1 MGQCRTRA
9 ATSPW
14 CPERDNDQSPKAAD
28 RQFELIP
35 QPWWAPFPR
44 AQSSF
49 SQAGIRQ
56 AGHTEFCPERGH
68 VDLLLLLVPICGAS
82 PGNPEGLQNLQTKR
96 PELQVSKSWASA
108 PPLPFTNSHLK
119 SLRLGTLLLEMGIV
133 MPTVATFQARWSP
146 RQSQTKNISRVGVG
160 AETGAQEE
168 KGKAAENP
176 QAPWAQ
182 RPPGAG
188 HCAERTA
195 QKLLLHA
202 ELKQVLQKKG
212 ERQAASGPLA
222 STSGRTME
230 ARSRSAEMRR
240 LNGLPAPL
248 PPTNV
253 LLCPQELRKAELVEI
268 IVETEAETGVSGI
281 NVAGGGKEGIFIK
294 ELLKDSPA
302 ARTLSL
308 QEGDQLLSAR
318 VFFDNFK
325 YEDAL
330 RLLQCAEPYKV
341 SFCLKRTVPTGDLAL
356 RPGTAAGY
364 EVKGP
369 RAKVAKLNIQ
379 SLSPVKKKKVL
390 AVSGAP
396 GIPSDLAPVDVEF
409 SFPKFSRLRR
419 AKAEV
424 APGPALPAPAR
435 RRLRLPRLRVREVA
449 GPIPTTEPV
458 AQVSH
463 LATIPFLGSRKA
475 KVEGALAGEEP
486 SFGAHFVTPQLE
498 LVGPQRAGAEAVA
511 EVPEP
516 SGTGFSLHLPTFG
529 LTAPAAPVPE
539 VATGGIQVPQ
549 VELPTLTKL
558 PCLEAIE
565 GGAMA
570 APTLDVSVPSMEVD
584 LALPGAE
591 AEVREEVRGVGPE
604 VTLKVPWLTFPRF
617 GARGKEGVG
626 LEGEGKAGKGIRA
639 SPEARAKGSKLRMPT
654 FGLSLLESRPAAPE
668 PTVEGKLKLPTIKMP
683 SFGIGV
689 SGAEVKLPKGPE
701 VKLPKIPEVKLPKG
715 PEVKVPKV
723 PEVKLPKGPDVQ
735 LPKVAEMKLPEM
747 KLPKGPEVSIPEV
760 HLPDVQLPKV
770 PEMKLPEMKL
780 PKGPEVSIPE
790 VHLPDVQLPKVPEM
804 KLPEMKLPKAP
815 KVSIPEVHLP
825 EVQLPK
831 VPEMKL
837 PEMKL
842 PKGPEVSI
850 PEVHLPEVQLPK
862 VPEMKL
868 PEMKLPKVPD
878 MSIPEVHLPDVQ
890 LPKVPEM
897 KLPKGPEV
905 SIPEVHL
912 PDVQLPK
919 VPEMKL
925 PKGPEVSI
933 PEVHLPDVQLPK
945 VPEMKIPEM
954 KLPKVPDMSIPEV
967 HLPDVQLPK
976 VPEMQMPKMPEM
988 HLPKMPEVKL
998 PKAPDVRLPQE
1009 PMATRGAERGEGL
1022 DFGFKLPKMS
1032 IPKLGRVGSPPRA
1045 KVGVV
1050 SPEVSG
1056 RGEPLP
1062 ILEPVAKGPEAR
1074 LSFPSVTLPS
1084 VELEL
1089 PGAGLPGPP
1098 TGEGGRPKGAPPTSK
1113 LPAELSGISGEAG
1126 FKMPSLVLP
1135 AVEIAAPKLPE
1146 GEAEGKLEVS
1156 EPKLKSPKFSLPKFG
1171 LSGPKVGKG
1180 EGDSG
1185 AKLKTSKFG
1194 ITFPKVRTGVEAET
1208 KESGEAP
1215 LLSAL
1220 GVSVPQLSLDVQ
1232 LPTGKVEVPS
1242 ELPDIKLKGPKF
1254 ALPRFGAKGKDME
1267 AGEMVLEEGEAE
1279 SKGRGWETKVK
1290 MPKFKMPSFG
1300 LARGREVE
1308 DGDRGSH
1315 EEKLHMGHA
1324 ALKLPQVEL
1333 PTLVAQGEE
1342 RGEVER
1348 AKGEVR
1354 LPELHIS
1361 VPGLASGAEQVGVGT
1376 SDKDAR
1382 GHKGE
1387 MTVPTLGITMPQ
1399 VELTGFGGVG
1409 EGTGS
1414 DAKASQKQKEGM
1426 ATAPEGAGFR
1436 VQLPQVDL
1444 SLPGAQLE
1452 GGEMLVGEGV
1462 FKMPGVAVP
1471 QLELDVGLGHKA
1483 EGARDALVRGEGQA
1497 AAEGTAE
1504 GRFRLKMPTFKGS
1517 GEGEGQPLGP
1527 PGAIPDHTFHLSLP
1541 DVGFTVEPGAAQ
1553 AGTPPEGGKQ
1563 RSWMPEVELSP
1574 PPMGSHAEYQV
1585 TGDGLEGEAGR
1596 RPKVK
1601 LPRFGLLLGKEEGD
1615 DGEKA
1620 KGKKLAKAGGKD
1632 DADVSGE
1639 GGTKISPGSGKST
1652 LLLSWGGSGEGS
1664 GEAGSRV
1671 RSPKLRLPKVGFAK
1685 GEAPSAN
1692 GTSSPGEEAG
1702 ATVALHNGASTGRL
1716 GRVCL
1721 PQVEL
1726 ASPYKGPEQEP
1737 EMSRSLVGGDS
1748 GPFAALRATRFR
1760 SPFSSRSK
1768 EEGEP
1773 GGTEGSQRSPGDK
1786 SPKFHFPKVS
1796 LSPKAQGVAKG
1807 VPSEEEEGT
1816 FRVRLPKVGFSET
1829 ATDGEPTPV
1838 GTVKMEGAQTAAV

>member
-1 MGQCRTRA
+1 
-9 ATSPW
+9 
-14 CPERDNDQSPKAAD
+14 
-28 RQFELIP
+28 
-35 QPWWAPFPR
+35 
-44 AQSSF
+44 
-49 SQAGIRQ
+49 
-56 AGHTEFCPERGH
+56 
-68 VDLLLLLVPICGAS
+68 
-82 PGNPEGLQNLQTKR
+82 
-96 PELQVSKSWASA
+96 
-108 PPLPFTNSHLK
+108 
-119 SLRLGTLLLEMGIV
+119 
-133 MPTVATFQARWSP
+133 
-146 RQSQTKNISRVGVG
+146 
-160 AETGAQEE
+160 
-168 KGKAAENP
+168 
-176 QAPWAQ
+176 
-182 RPPGAG
+182 
-188 HCAERTA
+188 
-195 QKLLLHA
+195 
-202 ELKQVLQKKG
+202 
-212 ERQAASGPLA
+212 
-222 STSGRTME
+222 ME
-230 ARSRSAEMRR
+230 ARSRSAE
-240 LNGLPAPL
+240 
-248 PPTNV
+248 
-253 LLCPQELRKAELVEI
+253 ELRKSELVEI
-268 IVETEAETGVSGI
+268 IVETEAETGVSGF

-302 ARTLSL
+302 AKTLSL

-379 SLSPVKKKKVL
+379 SLSPVKRKKVL

-396 GIPSDLAPVDVEF
+396 GIPSDLTPVDVEF

-424 APGPALPAPAR
+424 APGPVLPAPAR

-449 GPIPTTEPV
+449 GPVPTAEPA

-486 SFGAHFVTPQLE
+486 SLSARLVTPQLE
-498 LVGPQRAGAEAVA
+498 LVGPQRAGAEVA
-511 EVPEP
+511 TEAPEP

-529 LTAPAAPVPE
+529 LTAPAVPVPE
-539 VATGGIQVPQ
+539 VTTAGIQVPQ

-558 PCLEAIE
+558 PCLEARE
-565 GGAMA
+565 GGALA

-584 LALPGAE
+584 LALPGAK
-591 AEVREEVRGVGPE
+591 AEVREEVRGEGPE
-604 VTLKVPWLTFPRF
+604 VALKVPWLTFPRF
-617 GARGKEGVG
+617 GARGKEGIG
-626 LEGEGKAGKGIRA
+626 LEGEGKAGKVIKA
-639 SPEARAKGSKLRMPT
+639 SPEARVKGPKLRMPT

-668 PTVEGKLKLPTIKMP
+668 PTMEGKLKLPTIKMP

-689 SGAEVKLPKGPE
+689 SGAEAKLPKGPE
-701 VKLPKIPEVKLPKG
+701 VKL
-715 PEVKVPKV
+715 PKV

-735 LPKVAEMKLPEM
+735 LPKVPEM

-770 PEMKLPEMKL
+770 PEMKMPEMKL
-780 PKGPEVSIPE
+780 PKVPDMSIPEVHLPDVQLPKVPEMKIPEMKLPKVPDMSIPE

-804 KLPEMKLPKAP
+804 KLP
-815 KVSIPEVHLP
+815 KVPDMSIPEVHLP
-825 EVQLPK
+825 DVQLPK
-831 VPEMKL
+831 VPEMK
-837 PEMKL
+837 M
-842 PKGPEVSI
+842 
-850 PEVHLPEVQLPK
+850 
-862 VPEMKL
+862 

-919 VPEMKL
+919 VPEMKMPEMKL
-925 PKGPEVSI
+925 PKVPDMSI

-945 VPEMKIPEM
+945 VPEMKMPEMKLPKVPDMSIPEVHLPDVQLPKVPEMKMPEM

-988 HLPKMPEVKL
+988 HLPKMPEMKL
-998 PKAPDVRLPQE
+998 PKAPDVQLPQE
-1009 PMATRGAERGEGL
+1009 AMATHGVERAEGL

-1032 IPKLGRVGSPPRA
+1032 IPKLGRVASPPRA
-1045 KVGVV
+1045 KVGLV
-1050 SPEVSG
+1050 SPEVS
-1056 RGEPLP
+1056 LP
-1062 ILEPVAKGPEAR
+1062 SLEPVAKGPEAR

-1089 PGAGLPGPP
+1089 PGAGLQGAP
-1098 TGEGGRPKGAPPTSK
+1098 TGEAGPPKGAAPTSK
-1113 LPAELSGISGEAG
+1113 LPAEPSGISLGTVQVQEAG

-1135 AVEIAAPKLPE
+1135 AVEIVAPKLPE
-1146 GEAEGKLEVS
+1146 GEVEGKLEVS

-1171 LSGPKVGKG
+1171 LSGPKAGKG
-1180 EGDSG
+1180 EGEG

-1208 KESGEAP
+1208 KAPGEAP

-1232 LPTGKVEVPS
+1232 LPTGKVEVPGQ
-1242 ELPDIKLKGPKF
+1242 LPDVKLKGPKF
-1254 ALPRFGAKGKDME
+1254 ALPRFGAKGKDVE
-1267 AGEMVLEEGEAE
+1267 VGEMVLGEGEAE
-1279 SKGRGWETKVK
+1279 GKGRGWEAKVK
-1290 MPKFKMPSFG
+1290 MPKLKIPSFG

-1308 DGDRGSH
+1308 DGDQGGP
-1315 EEKLHMGHA
+1315 EEKLLVGHA
-1324 ALKLPQVEL
+1324 ALRIPQVEL
-1333 PTLVAQGEE
+1333 PTLVTQEGE
-1342 RGEVER
+1342 RGEVKMVRE
-1348 AKGEVR
+1348 EVK
-1354 LPELHIS
+1354 LPVLQIS
-1361 VPGLASGAEQVGVGT
+1361 VPGLASGAEQVGMEVSG
-1376 SDKDAR
+1376 KDGR
-1382 GHKGE
+1382 GYKGE
-1387 MTVPTLGITMPQ
+1387 MAVPTLGITVPQ

-1409 EGTGS
+1409 EGTGTEVR
-1414 DAKASQKQKEGM
+1414 ASQRYQEGRVM
-1426 ATAPEGAGFR
+1426 ATEGSAVFR

-1444 SLPGAQLE
+1444 SLPGAQAE

-1462 FKMPGVAVP
+1462 FKMPAVAVP
-1471 QLELDVGLGHKA
+1471 QLELDTGLRNKA
-1483 EGARDALVRGEGQA
+1483 EGTKDALVGGEGQA
-1497 AAEGTAE
+1497 VAEGTGE
-1504 GRFRLKMPTFKGS
+1504 GGFRLKMPTFKGT
-1517 GEGEGQPLGP
+1517 GEGAGQSLGP
-1527 PGAIPDHTFHLSLP
+1527 PGAALEHTFHLSLP

-1553 AGTPPEGGKQ
+1553 VGTSPEGGKQ

-1585 TGDGLEGEAGR
+1585 AGDGLEGEAGR
-1596 RPKVK
+1596 RPKIK

-1615 DGEKA
+1615 DGDKA
-1620 KGKKLAKAGGKD
+1620 KGKKLTKGEGRG
-1632 DADVSGE
+1632 DAAVSGE
-1639 GGTKISPGSGKST
+1639 GEAKVSPGSGKPT
-1652 LLLSWGGSGEGS
+1652 LLLSWGASGEGG
-1664 GEAGSRV
+1664 GEAGGRL

-1685 GEAPSAN
+1685 GEAPSTN
-1692 GTSSPGEEAG
+1692 GASSPGEEVG
-1702 ATVALHNGASTGRL
+1702 AATALHNGASTGRL

-1726 ASPYKGPEQEP
+1726 ASPYKSPEQDP
-1737 EMSRSLVGGDS
+1737 ELSRGPVGVDL

-1773 GGTEGSQRSPGDK
+1773 AGTEGSQRSPGEK

-1807 VPSEEEEGT
+1807 APSEGEEEGT

-1829 ATDGEPTPV
+1829 ETDGEPSPPDT
-1838 GTVKMEGAQTAAV
+1838 TKMEGTQTAAI

>member
-1 MGQCRTRA
+1 
-9 ATSPW
+9 
-14 CPERDNDQSPKAAD
+14 
-28 RQFELIP
+28 
-35 QPWWAPFPR
+35 
-44 AQSSF
+44 
-49 SQAGIRQ
+49 
-56 AGHTEFCPERGH
+56 
-68 VDLLLLLVPICGAS
+68 
-82 PGNPEGLQNLQTKR
+82 
-96 PELQVSKSWASA
+96 
-108 PPLPFTNSHLK
+108 
-119 SLRLGTLLLEMGIV
+119 
-133 MPTVATFQARWSP
+133 
-146 RQSQTKNISRVGVG
+146 
-160 AETGAQEE
+160 
-168 KGKAAENP
+168 
-176 QAPWAQ
+176 
-182 RPPGAG
+182 
-188 HCAERTA
+188 
-195 QKLLLHA
+195 
-202 ELKQVLQKKG
+202 
-212 ERQAASGPLA
+212 
-222 STSGRTME
+222 ME
-230 ARSRSAEMRR
+230 ARSRSAE
-240 LNGLPAPL
+240 
-248 PPTNV
+248 
-253 LLCPQELRKAELVEI
+253 ELRKAELVEI

-302 ARTLSL
+302 AKTLSL

-424 APGPALPAPAR
+424 APGPTLPAPAR

-449 GPIPTTEPV
+449 GPGPTAEPV
-458 AQVSH
+458 TQVPS

-475 KVEGALAGEEP
+475 KVEGALAREEP
-486 SFGAHFVTPQLE
+486 SFGARFVTPQLE
-498 LVGPQRAGAEAVA
+498 LAGPQRAGAEAVA
-511 EVPEP
+511 EAPQP
-516 SGTGFSLHLPTFG
+516 PGTGFSLHLPSLG

-558 PCLEAIE
+558 PCLEARE
-565 GGAMA
+565 GGAVA
-570 APTLDVSVPSMEVD
+570 APALDVSAPSVEVD
-584 LALPGAE
+584 LVLPGAE
-591 AEVREEVRGVGPE
+591 AEVRGEGPE
-604 VTLKVPWLTFPRF
+604 VALKVPWLTFPRF

-626 LEGEGKAGKGIRA
+626 LEGEGKAGKGIKG
-639 SPEARAKGSKLRMPT
+639 SPEARAKGPKLRMPT
-654 FGLSLLESRPAAPE
+654 FGLSLLESRPAVPE
-668 PTVEGKLKLPTIKMP
+668 PTTEGKLKLPTIKMP

-689 SGAEVKLPKGPE
+689 PGAEAKLPKGPE
-701 VKLPKIPEVKLPKG
+701 VKLPKAPEVRL
-715 PEVKVPKV
+715 PKV
-723 PEVKLPKGPDVQ
+723 PEVKLPKAPCVQ
-735 LPKVAEMKLPEM
+735 LPKGPEVKM
-747 KLPKGPEVSIPEV
+747 PKGPEVSIPEV

-770 PEMKLPEMKL
+770 PEMKMPKGPEVSIPEVHLPEVQLPKVPEMKMPKGPEVSIPEVHL
-780 PKGPEVSIPE
+780 PEVQLPKVPEMKMPKGPEVSIPE

-804 KLPEMKLPKAP
+804 KM
-815 KVSIPEVHLP
+815 
-825 EVQLPK
+825 
-831 VPEMKL
+831 
-837 PEMKL
+837 

-862 VPEMKL
+862 VPEMKMPKGPEVSIPEVHL
-868 PEMKLPKVPD
+868 PEVQLPKVLEMKMPRPEVSIPEVHLPEVQLPKVLEMKMPKGPEVSIPEVHLPEVQLPKVLEMKLPKVPDMSIPDVHLPEIQLPKVPEMKLPKVPD
-878 MSIPEVHLPDVQ
+878 MSIPDVHLPEVQ
-890 LPKVPEM
+890 LTKAPETT
-897 KLPKGPEV
+897 
-905 SIPEVHL
+905 
-912 PDVQLPK
+912 
-919 VPEMKL
+919 
-925 PKGPEVSI
+925 
-933 PEVHLPDVQLPK
+933 
-945 VPEMKIPEM
+945 PEM
-954 KLPKVPDMSIPEV
+954 KLPKVPDMSIPDVHLPEVQLPKVPEMKLPKVPDMSIPDV

-976 VPEMQMPKMPEM
+976 VPGMQMPKMPEM
-988 HLPKMPEVKL
+988 HLPKMPEMKL
-998 PKAPDVRLPQE
+998 PKAPGVRLPQE
-1009 PMATRGAERGEGL
+1009 PIAPRGAERAEGL

-1050 SPEVSG
+1050 SPEVPG
-1056 RGEPLP
+1056 RGKPLP
-1062 ILEPVAKGPEAR
+1062 EPATKGPEAR

-1089 PGAGLPGPP
+1089 PGTGLPGPP
-1098 TGEGGRPKGAPPTSK
+1098 TGEAGPPKGAAPTPK
-1113 LPAELSGISGEAG
+1113 LPAELSGISLGTVEEGEAG

-1146 GEAEGKLEVS
+1146 GGAEGKLEVS

-1180 EGDSG
+1180 EGDSEGGIRG

-1254 ALPRFGAKGKDME
+1254 ALPRFGAKGKDLE
-1267 AGEMVLEEGEAE
+1267 AGEMALGEGEAE
-1279 SKGRGWETKVK
+1279 SKGRGWEAKVK
-1290 MPKFKMPSFG
+1290 MPKFKIPSFG

-1308 DGDRGSH
+1308 DGDQGGP
-1315 EEKLHMGHA
+1315 EDKLHVGHA
-1324 ALKLPQVEL
+1324 ALKIPQVEL

-1342 RGEVER
+1342 RAEVEMARGEV
-1348 AKGEVR
+1348 K
-1354 LPELHIS
+1354 LPILQIS
-1361 VPGLASGAEQVGVGT
+1361 VPGLESGAEQVGMEA
-1376 SDKDAR
+1376 SEKDVK
-1382 GHKGE
+1382 GYKGE
-1387 MTVPTLGITMPQ
+1387 MAMPTLGITVPQ

-1409 EGTGS
+1409 EGMGS
-1414 DAKASQKQKEGM
+1414 EGKASQRQQEGM
-1426 ATAPEGAGFR
+1426 ATATERGVGGVGFR

-1444 SLPGAQLE
+1444 SLPGAQAE
-1452 GGEMLVGEGV
+1452 RGEMLVGEGV
-1462 FKMPGVAVP
+1462 FKMPGVTVP

-1483 EGARDALVRGEGQA
+1483 EGTRDALVGGEGQPV
-1497 AAEGTAE
+1497 AEGTAE
-1504 GRFRLKMPTFKGS
+1504 GRFWLKMPTFKGS
-1517 GEGEGQPLGP
+1517 GEGDGQPVAL
-1527 PGAIPDHTFHLSLP
+1527 PGASPDHTFHLSLP

-1553 AGTPPEGGKQ
+1553 AGTPLEGGKQ
-1563 RSWMPEVELSP
+1563 CSWMPEVELSQP
-1574 PPMGSHAEYQV
+1574 AMGSHAEYQV
-1585 TGDGLEGEAGR
+1585 AGDGLEGEAGH
-1596 RPKVK
+1596 RPKIK

-1620 KGKKLAKAGGKD
+1620 KGKKLAKASGKD
-1632 DADVSGE
+1632 EAGVSGE
-1639 GGTKISPGSGKST
+1639 GGTKSSPGSGKST
-1652 LLLSWGGSGEGS
+1652 VLLSWGGSGEGG
-1664 GEAGSRV
+1664 GEAGGRL

-1692 GTSSPGEEAG
+1692 GSNSPGEEVG
-1702 ATVALHNGASTGRL
+1702 AAIALHNGASPGRL

-1726 ASPYKGPEQEP
+1726 ASPYKSPEQDP
-1737 EMSRSLVGGDS
+1737 ELSRSLVGVDS
-1748 GPFAALRATRFR
+1748 GPFAALRVTRFR

-1796 LSPKAQGVAKG
+1796 LSPKTQGVAKG
-1807 VPSEEEEGT
+1807 APSEEEEGT
-1816 FRVRLPKVGFSET
+1816 FRVRLPKVGFSEAET
-1829 ATDGEPTPV
+1829 EGEPTPL
-1838 GTVKMEGAQTAAV
+1838 GTAKMEGAQMAAI

>member
-1 MGQCRTRA
+1 
-9 ATSPW
+9 
-14 CPERDNDQSPKAAD
+14 
-28 RQFELIP
+28 
-35 QPWWAPFPR
+35 
-44 AQSSF
+44 
-49 SQAGIRQ
+49 
-56 AGHTEFCPERGH
+56 
-68 VDLLLLLVPICGAS
+68 
-82 PGNPEGLQNLQTKR
+82 
-96 PELQVSKSWASA
+96 
-108 PPLPFTNSHLK
+108 
-119 SLRLGTLLLEMGIV
+119 
-133 MPTVATFQARWSP
+133 
-146 RQSQTKNISRVGVG
+146 
-160 AETGAQEE
+160 
-168 KGKAAENP
+168 
-176 QAPWAQ
+176 
-182 RPPGAG
+182 
-188 HCAERTA
+188 
-195 QKLLLHA
+195 
-202 ELKQVLQKKG
+202 
-212 ERQAASGPLA
+212 
-222 STSGRTME
+222 ME
-230 ARSRSAEMRR
+230 ARSRSAE
-240 LNGLPAPL
+240 
-248 PPTNV
+248 
-253 LLCPQELRKAELVEI
+253 ELRKAELVEI

-302 ARTLSL
+302 AKTLSL

-424 APGPALPAPAR
+424 APGPTLPAPVR

-449 GPIPTTEPV
+449 GPVPTTEPV
-458 AQVSH
+458 VQMSH

-475 KVEGALAGEEP
+475 KVEGALAAEEP

-498 LVGPQRAGAEAVA
+498 LVGPQRAGAEVVA
-511 EVPEP
+511 EVSEP
-516 SGTGFSLHLPTFG
+516 VGTGFSLHLPTFG
-529 LTAPAAPVPE
+529 LTTPAAPVPE
-539 VATGGIQVPQ
+539 VAAAGIQVPQ
-549 VELPTLTKL
+549 VELPSLTKL
-558 PCLEAIE
+558 PCLEARE
-565 GGAMA
+565 GGAVA
-570 APTLDVSVPSMEVD
+570 VPALDVSVPSMEVD

-591 AEVREEVRGVGPE
+591 AEVQEEVRREGPE
-604 VTLKVPWLTFPRF
+604 VALKVPWLTFPRF
-617 GARGKEGVG
+617 GARGKGGVG

-639 SPEARAKGSKLRMPT
+639 SPETRAKGPKLRMPT

-689 SGAEVKLPKGPE
+689 SGADVKLPKAPE
-701 VKLPKIPEVKLPKG
+701 V
-715 PEVKVPKV
+715 
-723 PEVKLPKGPDVQ
+723 
-735 LPKVAEMKLPEM
+735 

-760 HLPDVQLPKV
+760 RLPDVQLPKV
-770 PEMKLPEMKL
+770 PEMKLPKAPDM
-780 PKGPEVSIPE
+780 SIPD
-790 VHLPDVQLPKVPEM
+790 VHLPDVQLPKVPE
-804 KLPEMKLPKAP
+804 
-815 KVSIPEVHLP
+815 V
-825 EVQLPK
+825 
-831 VPEMKL
+831 
-837 PEMKL
+837 
-842 PKGPEVSI
+842 
-850 PEVHLPEVQLPK
+850 
-862 VPEMKL
+862 
-868 PEMKLPKVPD
+868 
-878 MSIPEVHLPDVQ
+878 
-890 LPKVPEM
+890 

-925 PKGPEVSI
+925 PKVPDMSI
-933 PEVHLPDVQLPK
+933 PDVHLPDVQLPK
-945 VPEMKIPEM
+945 VPEMKLPEM
-954 KLPKVPDMSIPEV
+954 KLPKVPDMSIPDV

-976 VPEMQMPKMPEM
+976 VPEMKLPEM
-988 HLPKMPEVKL
+988 KL
-998 PKAPDVRLPQE
+998 PKVPDMSIPDVHLPDVQLPKVPE
-1009 PMATRGAERGEGL
+1009 MKLPEM
-1022 DFGFKLPKMS
+1022 KLPKVPDMS
-1032 IPKLGRVGSPPRA
+1032 IPDVHLPDVQLP
-1045 KVGVV
+1045 KVPEMKMPKG
-1050 SPEVSG
+1050 PEVSIPG
-1056 RGEPLP
+1056 VHLP
-1062 ILEPVAKGPEAR
+1062 DVQLPKVPEMKMPKGPEV
-1074 LSFPSVTLPS
+1074 SIPGVHLPD
-1084 VELEL
+1084 VQL
-1089 PGAGLPGPP
+1089 PKVP
-1098 TGEGGRPKGAPPTSK
+1098 EMKMPKGPEVSIPGVH
-1113 LPAELSGISGEAG
+1113 LPDVQLPKVPEM
-1126 FKMPSLVLP
+1126 KMPKGPEVSIPDVHLP
-1135 AVEIAAPKLPE
+1135 DVQLPKVPEMKLPE
-1146 GEAEGKLEVS
+1146 MKMPKGPEVS
-1156 EPKLKSPKFSLPKFG
+1156 IPE
-1171 LSGPKVGKG
+1171 
-1180 EGDSG
+1180 
-1185 AKLKTSKFG
+1185 
-1194 ITFPKVRTGVEAET
+1194 VRTGVETET

-1232 LPTGKVEVPS
+1232 LPTGKVEVPG
-1242 ELPDIKLKGPKF
+1242 ELPDIKLKGSKF

-1267 AGEMVLEEGEAE
+1267 AGEVVLGEGEVE
-1279 SKGRGWETKVK
+1279 SKGRGWEAKVK

-1308 DGDRGSH
+1308 DGDQGSH
-1315 EEKLHMGHA
+1315 EDKLHMEHT

-1333 PTLVAQGEE
+1333 PPLVAQGEE
-1342 RGEVER
+1342 RGEVEVVR
-1348 AKGEVR
+1348 AEVKLPVLQISVPRLAGGTEQRDMEASEKDVRGYKGEV
-1354 LPELHIS
+1354 
-1361 VPGLASGAEQVGVGT
+1361 
-1376 SDKDAR
+1376 
-1382 GHKGE
+1382 
-1387 MTVPTLGITMPQ
+1387 TVPTLGLTVPQ

-1414 DAKASQKQKEGM
+1414 DVKDSQRQQEGM
-1426 ATAPEGAGFR
+1426 ATTEGGVGVAGFR

-1452 GGEMLVGEGV
+1452 GGELLVGEGV
-1462 FKMPGVAVP
+1462 FKMPGVTVP
-1471 QLELDVGLGHKA
+1471 QLELDMELRHKA
-1483 EGARDALVRGEGQA
+1483 EGTKDALVGGEGQA
-1497 AAEGTAE
+1497 EAEGTAE

-1517 GEGEGQPLGP
+1517 GEGDSQHPGT
-1527 PGAIPDHTFHLSLP
+1527 PGAAPDHIFHLSLP

-1553 AGTPPEGGKQ
+1553 VGTPPEGGKQ

-1585 TGDGLEGEAGR
+1585 SGEGLEGEVGR
-1596 RPKVK
+1596 RPKIK

-1620 KGKKLAKAGGKD
+1620 KGKKLAKVVGKEDAGI
-1632 DADVSGE
+1632 SGE

-1652 LLLSWGGSGEGS
+1652 LLLSWGGSGEGA

-1685 GEAPSAN
+1685 GEVPSTN

-1702 ATVALHNGASTGRL
+1702 AAVTLHNGASTGRL

-1737 EMSRSLVGGDS
+1737 ELSRGLVGVDR

-1760 SPFSSRSK
+1760 SPFSSHSK
-1768 EEGEP
+1768 EEGES

-1796 LSPKAQGVAKG
+1796 LSPKAQVKG
-1807 VPSEEEEGT
+1807 APSEEEGT

-1829 ATDGEPTPV
+1829 ETDGEPTLV
-1838 GTVKMEGAQTAAV
+1838 GTAKMEGAQTAAI

>member
-1 MGQCRTRA
+1 
-9 ATSPW
+9 
-14 CPERDNDQSPKAAD
+14 
-28 RQFELIP
+28 
-35 QPWWAPFPR
+35 
-44 AQSSF
+44 
-49 SQAGIRQ
+49 
-56 AGHTEFCPERGH
+56 
-68 VDLLLLLVPICGAS
+68 
-82 PGNPEGLQNLQTKR
+82 
-96 PELQVSKSWASA
+96 
-108 PPLPFTNSHLK
+108 
-119 SLRLGTLLLEMGIV
+119 
-133 MPTVATFQARWSP
+133 
-146 RQSQTKNISRVGVG
+146 
-160 AETGAQEE
+160 
-168 KGKAAENP
+168 
-176 QAPWAQ
+176 
-182 RPPGAG
+182 
-188 HCAERTA
+188 
-195 QKLLLHA
+195 
-202 ELKQVLQKKG
+202 
-212 ERQAASGPLA
+212 
-222 STSGRTME
+222 ME
-230 ARSRSAEMRR
+230 ARSRSAE
-240 LNGLPAPL
+240 
-248 PPTNV
+248 
-253 LLCPQELRKAELVEI
+253 ELRKAELVEI

-302 ARTLSL
+302 AKTLSL

-424 APGPALPAPAR
+424 APGPTLPAPVR

-449 GPIPTTEPV
+449 GPVPTTEPV
-458 AQVSH
+458 VQMSH

-475 KVEGALAGEEP
+475 KVEGALAAEEP

-498 LVGPQRAGAEAVA
+498 LVGPQRAGAEVVA
-511 EVPEP
+511 EVSEP
-516 SGTGFSLHLPTFG
+516 VGTGFSLHLPTFG
-529 LTAPAAPVPE
+529 LTTPAAPVPE
-539 VATGGIQVPQ
+539 VAAAGIQVPQ
-549 VELPTLTKL
+549 VELPSLTKL
-558 PCLEAIE
+558 PCLEARE
-565 GGAMA
+565 GGAVA
-570 APTLDVSVPSMEVD
+570 VPALDVSVPSMEVD

-591 AEVREEVRGVGPE
+591 AEVQEEVRREGPE
-604 VTLKVPWLTFPRF
+604 VALKVPWLTFPRF
-617 GARGKEGVG
+617 GARGKGGVG

-639 SPEARAKGSKLRMPT
+639 SPETRAKGPKLRMPT

-689 SGAEVKLPKGPE
+689 SGADVKLPKAPE
-701 VKLPKIPEVKLPKG
+701 V
-715 PEVKVPKV
+715 
-723 PEVKLPKGPDVQ
+723 
-735 LPKVAEMKLPEM
+735 

-760 HLPDVQLPKV
+760 RLPDVQLPKV
-770 PEMKLPEMKL
+770 PEMKLPKAPDM
-780 PKGPEVSIPE
+780 SIPD
-790 VHLPDVQLPKVPEM
+790 VHLPDVQLPKVPE
-804 KLPEMKLPKAP
+804 
-815 KVSIPEVHLP
+815 V
-825 EVQLPK
+825 
-831 VPEMKL
+831 
-837 PEMKL
+837 
-842 PKGPEVSI
+842 
-850 PEVHLPEVQLPK
+850 
-862 VPEMKL
+862 
-868 PEMKLPKVPD
+868 
-878 MSIPEVHLPDVQ
+878 
-890 LPKVPEM
+890 

-925 PKGPEVSI
+925 PKVPDMSI
-933 PEVHLPDVQLPK
+933 PDVHLPDVQLPK
-945 VPEMKIPEM
+945 VPEMKLPEM
-954 KLPKVPDMSIPEV
+954 KLPKVPDMSIPDV

-976 VPEMQMPKMPEM
+976 VPEMKLPEM
-988 HLPKMPEVKL
+988 KL
-998 PKAPDVRLPQE
+998 PKVPDMSIPDVHLPDVQLPKVPEMKLPEMKLPKVPDMSIPDVHLPDVQLPKVPEMKMPKGPEVSIPGVHLPDVQLPKVPEMKMPKGPEVSIPGVHLPDVQLPKVPEMKMPKGPEVSIPGVHLPDVQLPKVPEMKMPKGPEVSIPDVHLPDVQLPKVPEMKLPEMKMPKGPEVSIPEVHIPEVQLPKVPEMKMPKVPSVRLPQE
-1009 PMATRGAERGEGL
+1009 PMATRGIERGEGL
-1022 DFGFKLPKMS
+1022 EFGFKLPKMS
-1032 IPKLGRVGSPPRA
+1032 IPKLGRVGSPPQA
-1045 KVGVV
+1045 KAEVV

-1062 ILEPVAKGPEAR
+1062 VLEPVTKGPEAR

-1089 PGAGLPGPP
+1089 PRAGLPGPTTSEAGP
-1098 TGEGGRPKGAPPTSK
+1098 PKGAAPTSK
-1113 LPAELSGISGEAG
+1113 LPTEHSGISLGTVEVGEAG

-1135 AVEIAAPKLPE
+1135 AVEIVTPKLPE

-1185 AKLKTSKFG
+1185 AKMKTSKFG
-1194 ITFPKVRTGVEAET
+1194 IAFPKVRTGVETET

-1232 LPTGKVEVPS
+1232 LPTGKVEVP
-1242 ELPDIKLKGPKF
+1242 
-1254 ALPRFGAKGKDME
+1254 
-1267 AGEMVLEEGEAE
+1267 
-1279 SKGRGWETKVK
+1279 
-1290 MPKFKMPSFG
+1290 
-1300 LARGREVE
+1300 
-1308 DGDRGSH
+1308 
-1315 EEKLHMGHA
+1315 
-1324 ALKLPQVEL
+1324 
-1333 PTLVAQGEE
+1333 
-1342 RGEVER
+1342 
-1348 AKGEVR
+1348 
-1354 LPELHIS
+1354 
-1361 VPGLASGAEQVGVGT
+1361 
-1376 SDKDAR
+1376 
-1382 GHKGE
+1382 
-1387 MTVPTLGITMPQ
+1387 
-1399 VELTGFGGVG
+1399 
-1409 EGTGS
+1409 
-1414 DAKASQKQKEGM
+1414 
-1426 ATAPEGAGFR
+1426 
-1436 VQLPQVDL
+1436 
-1444 SLPGAQLE
+1444 
-1452 GGEMLVGEGV
+1452 
-1462 FKMPGVAVP
+1462 
-1471 QLELDVGLGHKA
+1471 
-1483 EGARDALVRGEGQA
+1483 
-1497 AAEGTAE
+1497 
-1504 GRFRLKMPTFKGS
+1504 
-1517 GEGEGQPLGP
+1517 
-1527 PGAIPDHTFHLSLP
+1527 

-1553 AGTPPEGGKQ
+1553 VGTPPEGGKQ

-1585 TGDGLEGEAGR
+1585 SGEGLEGEVGR
-1596 RPKVK
+1596 RPKIK

-1620 KGKKLAKAGGKD
+1620 KGKKLAKVVGKEDAGI
-1632 DADVSGE
+1632 SGE

-1652 LLLSWGGSGEGS
+1652 LLLSWGGSGEGA

-1685 GEAPSAN
+1685 GEVPSTN

-1702 ATVALHNGASTGRL
+1702 AAVTLHNGASTGRL

-1737 EMSRSLVGGDS
+1737 ELSRGLVGVDR

-1760 SPFSSRSK
+1760 SPFSSHSK
-1768 EEGEP
+1768 EEGES

-1796 LSPKAQGVAKG
+1796 LSPKAQVKG
-1807 VPSEEEEGT
+1807 APSEEEGT

-1829 ATDGEPTPV
+1829 ETDGEPTLV
-1838 GTVKMEGAQTAAV
+1838 GTAKMEGAQTAAI

>member
-1 MGQCRTRA
+1 
-9 ATSPW
+9 
-14 CPERDNDQSPKAAD
+14 
-28 RQFELIP
+28 
-35 QPWWAPFPR
+35 
-44 AQSSF
+44 
-49 SQAGIRQ
+49 
-56 AGHTEFCPERGH
+56 
-68 VDLLLLLVPICGAS
+68 
-82 PGNPEGLQNLQTKR
+82 
-96 PELQVSKSWASA
+96 
-108 PPLPFTNSHLK
+108 
-119 SLRLGTLLLEMGIV
+119 
-133 MPTVATFQARWSP
+133 
-146 RQSQTKNISRVGVG
+146 
-160 AETGAQEE
+160 
-168 KGKAAENP
+168 
-176 QAPWAQ
+176 
-182 RPPGAG
+182 
-188 HCAERTA
+188 
-195 QKLLLHA
+195 
-202 ELKQVLQKKG
+202 
-212 ERQAASGPLA
+212 
-222 STSGRTME
+222 ME
-230 ARSRSAEMRR
+230 ARSRSAE
-240 LNGLPAPL
+240 
-248 PPTNV
+248 
-253 LLCPQELRKAELVEI
+253 ELRKAELVEI

-302 ARTLSL
+302 AKTLSL

-424 APGPALPAPAR
+424 APGPTLPAPVR

-449 GPIPTTEPV
+449 GPVPTTEPV
-458 AQVSH
+458 VQMSH

-475 KVEGALAGEEP
+475 KVEGALAAEEP

-498 LVGPQRAGAEAVA
+498 LVGPQRAGAEVVA
-511 EVPEP
+511 EVSEP
-516 SGTGFSLHLPTFG
+516 VGTGFSLHLPTFG
-529 LTAPAAPVPE
+529 LTTPAAPVPE
-539 VATGGIQVPQ
+539 VAAAGIQVPQ
-549 VELPTLTKL
+549 VELPSLTKL
-558 PCLEAIE
+558 PCLEARE
-565 GGAMA
+565 GGAVA
-570 APTLDVSVPSMEVD
+570 VPALDVSVPSMEVD

-591 AEVREEVRGVGPE
+591 AEVQEEVRREGPE
-604 VTLKVPWLTFPRF
+604 VALKVPWLTFPRF
-617 GARGKEGVG
+617 GARGKGGVG

-639 SPEARAKGSKLRMPT
+639 SPETRAKGPKLRMPT

-689 SGAEVKLPKGPE
+689 SGADVKLPKAPE
-701 VKLPKIPEVKLPKG
+701 V
-715 PEVKVPKV
+715 
-723 PEVKLPKGPDVQ
+723 
-735 LPKVAEMKLPEM
+735 

-760 HLPDVQLPKV
+760 RLPDVQLPKV
-770 PEMKLPEMKL
+770 PEMKLPKAPDM
-780 PKGPEVSIPE
+780 SIPD
-790 VHLPDVQLPKVPEM
+790 VHLPDVQLPKVPE
-804 KLPEMKLPKAP
+804 
-815 KVSIPEVHLP
+815 V
-825 EVQLPK
+825 
-831 VPEMKL
+831 
-837 PEMKL
+837 
-842 PKGPEVSI
+842 
-850 PEVHLPEVQLPK
+850 
-862 VPEMKL
+862 
-868 PEMKLPKVPD
+868 
-878 MSIPEVHLPDVQ
+878 
-890 LPKVPEM
+890 

-925 PKGPEVSI
+925 PKVPDMSI
-933 PEVHLPDVQLPK
+933 PDVHLPDVQLPK
-945 VPEMKIPEM
+945 VPEMKLPEM
-954 KLPKVPDMSIPEV
+954 KLPKVPDMSIPDV

-976 VPEMQMPKMPEM
+976 VPEMKLPEM
-988 HLPKMPEVKL
+988 KL
-998 PKAPDVRLPQE
+998 PKVPDMSIPDVHLPDVQLPKVPEMKLPEMKLPKVPDMSIPDVHLPDVQLPKVPEMKMPKGPEVSIPGVHLPDVQLPKVPEMKMPKGPEVSIPGVHLPDVQLPKVPEMKMPKGPEVSIPGVHLPDVQLPKVPEMKMPKGPEVSIPDVHLPDVQLPKVPEMKLPEMKMPKGPEVSIPEVHIPEVQLPKVPEMKMPKVPSVRLPQE
-1009 PMATRGAERGEGL
+1009 PMATRGIERGEGL
-1022 DFGFKLPKMS
+1022 EFGFKLPKMS
-1032 IPKLGRVGSPPRA
+1032 IPKLGRVGSPPQA
-1045 KVGVV
+1045 KAEVV

-1062 ILEPVAKGPEAR
+1062 VLEPVTKGPEAR

-1089 PGAGLPGPP
+1089 PRAGLPGPTTSEAGP
-1098 TGEGGRPKGAPPTSK
+1098 PKGAAPTSK
-1113 LPAELSGISGEAG
+1113 LPTEHSGISLGTVEVGEAG

-1135 AVEIAAPKLPE
+1135 AVEIVTPKLPE

-1185 AKLKTSKFG
+1185 AKMKTSKFG
-1194 ITFPKVRTGVEAET
+1194 IAFPKVRTGVETET

-1232 LPTGKVEVPS
+1232 LPTGKVEVPG
-1242 ELPDIKLKGPKF
+1242 ELPDIKLKGSKF

-1267 AGEMVLEEGEAE
+1267 AGEVVLGEGEVE
-1279 SKGRGWETKVK
+1279 SKGRGWEAKVK

-1308 DGDRGSH
+1308 DGDQGSH
-1315 EEKLHMGHA
+1315 EDKLHMEHT

-1333 PTLVAQGEE
+1333 PPLVAQGEE
-1342 RGEVER
+1342 RGEVEVVR
-1348 AKGEVR
+1348 AEVKLPVLQISVPRLAGGTEQRDMEASEKDVRGYKGEV
-1354 LPELHIS
+1354 
-1361 VPGLASGAEQVGVGT
+1361 
-1376 SDKDAR
+1376 
-1382 GHKGE
+1382 
-1387 MTVPTLGITMPQ
+1387 TVPTLGLTVPQ

-1414 DAKASQKQKEGM
+1414 DVKDSQRQQEGM
-1426 ATAPEGAGFR
+1426 ATTEGGVGVAGFR

-1452 GGEMLVGEGV
+1452 GGELLVGEGV
-1462 FKMPGVAVP
+1462 FKMPGVTVP
-1471 QLELDVGLGHKA
+1471 QLELDMELRHKA
-1483 EGARDALVRGEGQA
+1483 EGTKDALVGGEGQA
-1497 AAEGTAE
+1497 EAEGTAE

-1517 GEGEGQPLGP
+1517 GEGDSQHPGT
-1527 PGAIPDHTFHLSLP
+1527 PGAAPDHIFHLSLP

-1553 AGTPPEGGKQ
+1553 VGTPPEGGKQ

-1585 TGDGLEGEAGR
+1585 SGEGLEGEVGR
-1596 RPKVK
+1596 RPKIK

-1620 KGKKLAKAGGKD
+1620 KGKKLAKVVGKEDAGI
-1632 DADVSGE
+1632 SGE

-1652 LLLSWGGSGEGS
+1652 LLLSWGGSGEGA

-1685 GEAPSAN
+1685 GEVPSTN

-1702 ATVALHNGASTGRL
+1702 AAVTLHNGASTGRL

-1737 EMSRSLVGGDS
+1737 ELSRGLVGVDR

-1760 SPFSSRSK
+1760 SPFSSHSK
-1768 EEGEP
+1768 EEGES

-1796 LSPKAQGVAKG
+1796 LSPKAQVKG
-1807 VPSEEEEGT
+1807 APSEEEGT

-1829 ATDGEPTPV
+1829 ETDGEPTLV
-1838 GTVKMEGAQTAAV
+1838 GTAKMEGAQTAAI